1 MMEKME
7 NCDIGKGLS
16 DTSKLSSKLTKLGEG
31 LSNIGVQGSG
41 DRNQKSRQDLGGAFL
56 VDLNRPHYPPP
67 HCQTAYKK
75 RILEDFCP
83 TLPKPAKEARRVPQ
97 AQPMVN
103 IFLKKQKSLVDSHT
117 EVPRS
122 GGEVERTPSH
132 MRGEVEVGCRP
143 TEVPRSGGEVERT
156 PSHMR
161 GEVEVG
167 CRPKN
172 MKKVE
177 SEDSWPALPAPAKS
191 GWKAQFGLKGG
202 APPNRGEKLTD
213 MGAKPEGLDKTE
225 EGVPAGNPRMKVLY
239 ECTLCQMKKNKKK
252 KMRKHLENFHG
263 PAHLQSFSPNRGE
276 KLTAMGAKPEGLDK
290 TEEGVTAGNPR
301 MKVLYKCTLCQMKKN
316 KKKKMRK
323 HLENFHG
330 PAHLQSFSLEMIP
343 IEEKQQIPVVEE
355 KKKKIEVEKKEI
367 DKKGKDKGKLK
378 KKGEEIGKALAKD
391 RVEVEKRLTEKKEEK
406 KKRSMQGRLEKGDKK
421 KKKLAFEEHTDGVE
435 VEKKNKN
442 GLAKPLQIDV
452 EEKEDGVEEE
462 EKKEEDKGKLKKK
475 GEEIGKKE
483 KKKKRSMQER
493 LEKGDKKKKGLAKL
507 LQIDVEEKV
516 DGVEMRV
523 RKCQIKLKKLK
534 MQRVNCCS
542 VKVKTVRKSSG
553 QASRP
558 SKKHKKHPGDYIKLG
573 ITCMEDHCNQS
584 MKYYSS
590 YERLVIFINL

>member
-83 TLPKPAKEARRVPQ
+83 ALPKPAKEARRVPQ

-132 MRGEVEVGCRP
+132 MRGEVEVGCRL
-143 TEVPRSGGEVERT
+143 
-156 PSHMR
+156 
-161 GEVEVG
+161 
-167 CRPKN
+167 KN

-202 APPNRGEKLTD
+202 AP
-213 MGAKPEGLDKTE
+213 
-225 EGVPAGNPRMKVLY
+225 
-239 ECTLCQMKKNKKK
+239 
-252 KMRKHLENFHG
+252 
-263 PAHLQSFSPNRGE
+263 PNRGE

-493 LEKGDKKKKGLAKL
+493 LEKGDKKKKKKGLAKL
-507 LQIDVEEKV
+507 LQIEVEEKV
-516 DGVEMRV
+516 DGVEEEKKKGEDKAKPLRIDAEEKEDGLEEEKRPKNKKDLAKPFMCSLCDSTRSTIEKIKKHLV
-523 RKCQIKLKKLK
+523 MKHKGEGFYNTDDLNTGWKQIGDVGEIPVLRKRGQSKPGKVEASIK
-534 MQRVNCCS
+534 
-542 VKVKTVRKSSG
+542 KVKNLDYLEVGIKAECPVPG
-553 QASRP
+553 CG
-558 SKKHKKHPGDYIKLG
+558 KKFANAYTCKRHVISHHKEVDLDELTFPNTRM
-573 ITCMEDHCNQS
+573 TC
-584 MKYYSS
+584 KYCGK
-590 YERLVIFINL
+590 

>member
-103 IFLKKQKSLVDSHT
+103 IFLKKQKPLVDSHT

-263 PAHLQSFSPNRGE
+263 PAHLQSFS
-276 KLTAMGAKPEGLDK
+276 
-290 TEEGVTAGNPR
+290 
-301 MKVLYKCTLCQMKKN
+301 
-316 KKKKMRK
+316 
-323 HLENFHG
+323 
-330 PAHLQSFSLEMIP
+330 LEMIP

-406 KKRSMQGRLEKGDKK
+406 KKRFSSKGR
-421 KKKLAFEEHTDGVE
+421 
-435 VEKKNKN
+435 
-442 GLAKPLQIDV
+442 
-452 EEKEDGVEEE
+452 
-462 EKKEEDKGKLKKK
+462 
-475 GEEIGKKE
+475 
-483 KKKKRSMQER
+483 RS
-493 LEKGDKKKKGLAKL
+493 
-507 LQIDVEEKV
+507 
-516 DGVEMRV
+516 
-523 RKCQIKLKKLK
+523 
-534 MQRVNCCS
+534 
-542 VKVKTVRKSSG
+542 
-553 QASRP
+553 
-558 SKKHKKHPGDYIKLG
+558 
-573 ITCMEDHCNQS
+573 
-584 MKYYSS
+584 
-590 YERLVIFINL
+590 